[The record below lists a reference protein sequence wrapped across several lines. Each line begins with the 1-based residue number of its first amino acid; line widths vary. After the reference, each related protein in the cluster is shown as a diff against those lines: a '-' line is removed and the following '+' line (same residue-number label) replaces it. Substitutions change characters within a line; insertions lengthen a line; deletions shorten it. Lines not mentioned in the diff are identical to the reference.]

1 MEGRDNRRDGGTGP
15 HAADAYAETQ
25 RGAKANAHQGAH
37 ADTQPGANADAHPG
51 PKADADAERLLA
63 EQLED
68 GPIDEPDR
76 EERVRAILPPKYE
89 VRIRMEYDPI
99 VEETKR
105 YRGMA
110 REIDGRYDRFM
121 VRMDEEGNGQEGE
134 R

>member
-1 MEGRDNRRDGGTGP
+1 MEGRNERLDGGSGP
-15 HAADAYAETQ
+15 QD
-25 RGAKANAHQGAH
+25 GAAH
-37 ADTQPGANADAHPG
+37 ADARANAQSDAEAHAAGRP
-51 PKADADAERLLA
+51 DAERLLA

-76 EERVRAILPPKYE
+76 EALVRSILPPKYE

-105 YRGMA
+105 YRSMA

-121 VRMDEEGNGQEGE
+121 IRMDGTDDNRQNGNGQIEDGQDGE

>member
-1 MEGRDNRRDGGTGP
+1 MEGRNERRDGGRGP
-15 HAADAYAETQ
+15 QEA
-25 RGAKANAHQGAH
+25 AH
-37 ADTQPGANADAHPG
+37 ADARAHGKPDAHAAGWP
-51 PKADADAERLLA
+51 DAERLLA
-63 EQLED
+63 ERLAD

-121 VRMDEEGNGQEGE
+121 IRMDGDGRDEEGRNGQERNEKGQDGE